1 MSDPVSGDSVDS
13 KPFGDG
19 PGVQPGVQDNV
30 DAKPFKGGGSHGT
43 GFKSEQVVS
52 AEDFFSDRYKMTYP
66 NRGKALIIN
75 NRVFD
80 RKLNLGERTGTDV
93 DAIALQQ
100 RFSEMGFDAD
110 IHDNLTVKQM
120 VQVLHKAA
128 SDDDF
133 NLQSDC
139 FVCAILTH
147 GEEGVAYGTDDKV
160 EVKILLEPFKGNNS
174 RGLVGKPKI
183 FFIQACQ
190 GVQFDAGVGVN
201 TTDAKGDLPMDQ
213 DIQVHKIPS
222 EADFLVAY
230 SVVPGFFSWRNS
242 ANGSWFIQALS
253 EVLAKH
259 WETLDLLTMMTRVNK
274 KVAYDFESR
283 TGKEFMNQ
291 KKQIPCITSM
301 LTKEVLFT
309 DKSKK

>member
-1 MSDPVSGDSVDS
+1 MSNSVSADSVDS

-19 PGVQPGVQDNV
+19 PGVQDNV
-30 DAKPFKGGGSHGT
+30 DAKPFKAAGSGGT
-43 GFKSEQVVS
+43 KGFTPEHVVTSE
-52 AEDFFSDRYKMTYP
+52 EFFSDKYKMTYP

-80 RKLNLGERTGTDV
+80 RRLNLGERTGTDV
-93 DAIALQQ
+93 DAIALHQ
-100 RFSEMGFDAD
+100 RFSEMGFEAEVA
-110 IHDNLTVKQM
+110 DNLKVKDM
-120 VQVLHKAA
+120 VQVLHKA
-128 SDDDF
+128 SCDDDF
-133 NLQSDC
+133 NMKSDC

-147 GEEGVAYGTDDKV
+147 GEEGVVYGTDEKI
-160 EVKILLEPFKGNNS
+160 EVKQLLEPFKGNNCK
-174 RGLVGKPKI
+174 GLVGKPKI

-222 EADFLVAY
+222 EADFLIAY
-230 SVVPGFFSWRNS
+230 SVVPGYFSWRNS

-253 EVLAKH
+253 EVLAKS
-259 WETLDLLTMMTRVNK
+259 WKSLDLLTMMTRVNK

-309 DKSKK
+309 EK